1 MQCRRL
7 DSYCKLI
14 LPTYVHT
21 SRLSAGHSPS
31 LSSGWLLTGG
41 VTGVSAMGGGVGVCG
56 PGVGGIGLVGASTGW
71 LDGESLSLGLGGG
84 LLSS

>member
-1 MQCRRL
+1 
-7 DSYCKLI
+7 
-14 LPTYVHT
+14 
-21 SRLSAGHSPS
+21 
-31 LSSGWLLTGG
+31 
-41 VTGVSAMGGGVGVCG
+41 MGGAVGVCG